1 MLSGQI
7 DAMGGGD
14 YGDMYLQKSAK
25 GEDFELKYILKSFYF
40 GIGVAQGQPRA
51 AAVAQHLHLHAEERR
66 HAGGAVAEVPGRPA
80 ARAAGLLIGAARSGA
95 GPSRPAPDRPM

>member
-14 YGDMYLQKSAK
+14 YGDIYLHKSAK
-25 GEDFELKYILKSFYF
+25 GEDFEIKYVLRSFYF

-51 AAVAQHLHLHAEERR
+51 AAVAQHLRLHVKNDGTLEALSQKYRK
-66 HAGGAVAEVPGRPA
+66 APLPA
-80 ARAAGLLIGAARSGA
+80 L
-95 GPSRPAPDRPM
+95 PVF